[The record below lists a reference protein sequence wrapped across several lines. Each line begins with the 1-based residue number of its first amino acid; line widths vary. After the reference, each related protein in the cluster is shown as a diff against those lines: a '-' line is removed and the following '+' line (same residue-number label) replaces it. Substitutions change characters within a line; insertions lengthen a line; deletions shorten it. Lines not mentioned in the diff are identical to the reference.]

1 MTKILL
7 IAGHG
12 ENMNGSF
19 DSGATGFISK
29 GEHKYYE
36 QDFFPAVKKYLPDNS
51 NVILFSEYNVFDHRD
66 LAALAKKYGNDTVVV
81 EMHYDGGDK
90 AASGGHVI
98 VHANYAPD
106 KYDLA
111 IRDVIKKHIGVRYSH
126 KGNVGISGRTNLYNC
141 NLAAKSGIN
150 YRLVELGF
158 GSNENDSTKM
168 VKNIDAIAKDF
179 VEALLG
185 KSKEVATETK
195 KPAAS
200 KPAAQPQKETKSIA
214 TLAQEVIDGK
224 LGSGDAR
231 KKALGNQYDAVQAKV
246 NELLGAK
253 PKPAAKSID
262 TLANETIAGKHG
274 SGDARKKSLGSNY
287 DAVQKRVNEM
297 LGAKKSTS
305 KSLNTIAD
313 EVIKG
318 KWGNNPERSKKLKA
332 AGYNPDEVQK
342 LVNKKL

>member
-66 LAALAKKYGNDTVVV
+66 LATLTKKYGNDTIVV

-98 VHANYAPD
+98 VHADFAPD

-185 KSKEVATETK
+185 KSKEVTETK
-195 KPAAS
+195 KPAAQPVAS
-200 KPAAQPQKETKSIA
+200 KPVVNKPAAVKPTKTKFNLPTGVYKYRKNGKMRNGNDVLQIQLALSSIYFYP
-214 TLAQEVIDGK
+214 
-224 LGSGDAR
+224 
-231 KKALGNQYDAVQAKV
+231 KK
-246 NELLGAK
+246 GAK
-253 PKPAAKSID
+253 NNGCDGWYGSDTANAVKRFQSVNGLSADGDYGDKTRAKLNS
-262 TLANETIAGKHG
+262 LANK
-274 SGDARKKSLGSNY
+274 
-287 DAVQKRVNEM
+287 
-297 LGAKKSTS
+297 
-305 KSLNTIAD
+305 
-313 EVIKG
+313 
-318 KWGNNPERSKKLKA
+318 
-332 AGYNPDEVQK
+332 
-342 LVNKKL
+342 